1 MFSDV
6 RPEAPDEVGNTIIE
20 RNERQII
27 IVDEFLVMWL
37 EPGPEGNQVQVL
49 PGLNCSPAVTVAA
62 GLSISSCQPDGI
74 NPQLR
79 VRDSEFQY

>member
-6 RPEAPDEVGNTIIE
+6 RPEAPDEVGNTMIE

-27 IVDEFLVMWL
+27 IVIVILFSHESCGW
-37 EPGPEGNQVQVL
+37 PGTPKEI
-49 PGLNCSPAVTVAA
+49 PSLNCSPAVAA